1 MRVDEANAARAEA
14 GRVVRVK
21 ESTLNKLRA
30 AEKEKTDVEKS
41 RDDLKRVIGELET
54 EIEVQRKHFEAERKK
69 QDELK
74 RERDVLVKL
83 KGQAENA
90 TAKQASLVK
99 VNENT
104 KKNLEQEIQG
114 YKIEAQRQAKMI
126 YGLEVEREKFS
137 SEANAMNSKYLEAL
151 EEVKLRELAIV
162 DLQKQIADGESKLK
176 QQQNL
181 YEGVRADR
189 NLYSKNLIE
198 AQDEI
203 QEMKRKFKIMN
214 HQIEQLKEEISAKDM
229 ALVKEHFDH
238 MKVEKEKEGPCA
250 SSSTRRR
257 ASHRG

>member
-1 MRVDEANAARAEA
+1 M
-14 GRVVRVK
+14 
-21 ESTLNKLRA
+21 
-30 AEKEKTDVEKS
+30 
-41 RDDLKRVIGELET
+41 
-54 EIEVQRKHFEAERKK
+54 
-69 QDELK
+69 
-74 RERDVLVKL
+74 LVKL

-104 KKNLEQEIQG
+104 KKDLEQEIQG

-214 HQIEQLKEEISAKDM
+214 HQIEQLKEEIS
-229 ALVKEHFDH
+229 LQ
-238 MKVEKEKEGPCA
+238 GLGA
-250 SSSTRRR
+250 S
-257 ASHRG
+257 